1 MEPQTPFPFMKLPIE
16 LRLMVYERLP
26 IQIKR
31 HDFNRLNNPR
41 NPSAGSYS
49 FAVVS
54 NSIDLSILTTCRQV
68 RTEASAIMHT
78 KMDDILQTPPRLII
92 DLASTAK
99 IHKCGG
105 PLWHISN
112 YLARRAV
119 AARKSLGTVPYVGT
133 GMGASGA
140 RYIPDSD
147 PDYPLLVHLMARWF
161 RSLDH
166 QRISASKDEEV
177 RPSIEMA
184 LTSPENWPRES
195 VLYALRQ
202 LAYVLFAE
210 HGGFQF
216 KLRNV
221 EHLSLPRTK
230 VMSRLEREV
239 IDKVM
244 AGRTG
249 DAVRAVAGRAI
260 GLDEYEAD
268 WSDNCYALI

>member
-1 MEPQTPFPFMKLPIE
+1 
-16 LRLMVYERLP
+16 MVYERLP

-41 NPSAGSYS
+41 NPTAGSYS

-54 NSIDLSILTTCRQV
+54 KSIDLSILTTCRQV
-68 RTEASAIMHT
+68 HTEASATMHT
-78 KMDDILQTPPRLII
+78 KMNDILQTPPRLII

-112 YLARRAV
+112 YLAKRAV

-133 GMGASGA
+133 GMGGSGA
-140 RYIPDSD
+140 RYSPDND
-147 PDYPLLVHLMARWF
+147 PDYPLMAHLMGRWF

-166 QRISASKDEEV
+166 QRKVASKDEEV
-177 RPSIEMA
+177 CPPIEMA
-184 LTSPENWPRES
+184 LTSPGDWPRES

-216 KLRNV
+216 KLRKV
-221 EHLSLPRTK
+221 EHLSLPQTT

-244 AGRTG
+244 VGRTG
-249 DAVRAVAGRAI
+249 DAVRAVPGRAI
-260 GLDEYEAD
+260 DLHEYEQD
-268 WSDNCYALI
+268 WSENSYALT